1 MARSKG
7 LGSLAGKT
15 SKSLGLDRIDR
26 PNAKRV
32 KGIYPSGDDA
42 GVYGGRAYPTI
53 LEQYNRESDYTRW
66 RTGQQY
72 YQGIG
77 QQFSDLQYGAAAR
90 IYTETGTREITTI
103 TTKFPS
109 KTSNDFSWVSARRMR
124 GDVCSLVPFTI
135 DMARLDQNPA
145 DPSQDRL
152 IVNARALFLRDQF
165 QPAHCQLMVGDQLED
180 GFISRT
186 RQSPLQGLAGSIA
199 LTLVAIDA
207 DEQTLSFDLSRPYG
221 RVATPQ
227 GNMRWTKLSYNP
239 ADPYLF
245 EFGRHLGTAN
255 RFYCTCPD
263 YCGAMLA
270 NSQAQKF
277 SSAGRRFPLPPASR
291 TIRGDYEREMIGFEK
306 RWRDLPLR
314 IDERRECKHIHC
326 LRWQN
331 REPWREPNDEPLDS
345 NEGLIGAGVRKV
357 NTDPIGNEV
366 FNAYYANRDLDW
378 NNIVQAAAGAI
389 GYNMSPVGDM
399 SQRTTRPQ
407 LWILDRAPEPEHV
420 RMNDMWLKR
429 GTKQI
434 QIANR
439 DGEWDFFVTDRAGN
453 RLPIV
458 RFVDTRELEPPAES
472 N

>member
-32 KGIYPSGDDA
+32 KGIYPTGDDA

-53 LEQYNRESDYTRW
+53 LEQYNRDSDYSRW
-66 RTGQQY
+66 RSGQQY
-72 YQGIG
+72 FQGIG
-77 QQFSDLQYGAAAR
+77 QQFADLEYGAIAR
-90 IYTETGTREITTI
+90 IYTAEGTREISTI

-109 KTSNDFSWVSARRMR
+109 KTSNDFSWVSAKRAR
-124 GDVCSLVPFTI
+124 GDVLSLLPFVFE
-135 DMARLDQNPA
+135 MARLDQNPA

-152 IVNARALFLRDQF
+152 VVNAKALFARDQF

-180 GFISRT
+180 GFVSRT
-186 RQSPLQGLAGSIA
+186 GEPPLQGLAGSIA
-199 LTLVAIDA
+199 LTLVEIDEE
-207 DEQTLSFDLSRPYG
+207 EQTLSFDLSRPFG

-227 GNMRWTKLSYNP
+227 GNIKWTKLQYNP

-263 YCGAMLA
+263 YSGAMLA
-270 NSQAQKF
+270 NIQTDKF
-277 SSAGRRFPLPPASR
+277 SSTGRRFPLPPASR
-291 TIRGDYEREMIGFEK
+291 RIRGDYEAEMVGFEK

-331 REPWREPNDEPLDS
+331 KEPWREPNDEPLES
-345 NEGLIGAGVRKV
+345 NEGLIHTGRSVGV
-357 NTDPIGNEV
+357 DPVGNPI
-366 FNAYYANRDLDW
+366 FSSYYANRDLDW

-399 SQRTTRPQ
+399 SQRTNRPQ
-407 LWILDRAPEPEHV
+407 LWILDREPEPEHV
-420 RMNDMWLKR
+420 RMNDMWLR
-429 GTKQI
+429 RATKQI

-439 DGEWDFFVTDRAGN
+439 DGEWDFFVTTRAGI

-458 RFVDTRELEPPAES
+458 RFADAAEISVPTEP